1 MKRNFFLILTL
12 LSCSFFNV
20 LKSQTTTDLGFKG
33 GLSIP
38 SLTAGGS
45 DNPINT
51 GYSSRTGPA
60 FAFHAEF
67 HLSKQFSI
75 QPELQYCA
83 EGGKKNGAQ
92 AFSVPD
98 ELKPMFPPGQVPQY
112 LYADYNSTAK
122 FNYLILPI
130 LAKYHFLSGKNWD
143 IYAAAGPFVSMLINA
158 ENVTSG
164 NSPIYLDPQ
173 HTQPVL
179 PSQSFDRTEDIK
191 DELHK
196 FNTGVAGHV
205 GVAYHFGKSQVFVEG
220 GGNYGFISIQKD
232 EVNGKNKTGAAV
244 VMVGYA
250 YNFFQK

>member
-1 MKRNFFLILTL
+1 MKSKIFLFAAVFG
-12 LSCSFFNV
+12 SAFFNV
-20 LKSQTTTDLGFKG
+20 LKSQTTIDFGIKG

-83 EGGKKNGAQ
+83 EGGKKNGNQ

-98 ELKPMFPPGQVPQY
+98 EFKPMFPPGQVPDY
-112 LYADYNSTAK
+112 LYADYKSEAK
-122 FNYLILPI
+122 FNYLILPV
-130 LAKYHFLSGKNWD
+130 LAKYHFVLKNNWD
-143 IYAAAGPFVSMLINA
+143 IYISAGPFVSMLISA
-158 ENVTSG
+158 KNVTSG

-179 PSQSFDRTEDIK
+179 PAQSFDRTQDIK
-191 DELHK
+191 DDLHK
-196 FNTGVAGHV
+196 FNTGIAGHL
-205 GVAYHFGKSQVFVEG
+205 GVAYHFGKSQVFIEG

-244 VMVGYA
+244 VMLGYA
-250 YNFFQK
+250 YNFFPR